1 MHSFQS
7 ELQSDSRNMVCA
19 PFGADQ
25 LPPVG
30 FNDLSHA
37 WEIASTAAELGLAAD
52 EKTPSGVIFNNS
64 ASTTIELQF
73 DDYDALCWATAIH
86 RTFDLKTVKG
96 LSVCLR
102 MLGLFKIMAENV
114 WSRQLYSFDRSKKL
128 KINKALLAA
137 AAAAQLTQ
145 DGLFNPESI
154 KQETGVN
161 QISTASKQDLSL
173 KGERDNSPQVNN
185 AKQT

>member
-1 MHSFQS
+1 MYTFPS
-7 ELQSDSRNMVCA
+7 ELQSDGRNMVCA
-19 PFGADQ
+19 PFGADK

-37 WEIASTAAELGLAAD
+37 WEIASTAAELGLTAD
-52 EKTPSGVIFNNS
+52 EKTPSGVIFDNHSSN
-64 ASTTIELQF
+64 TIELQF
-73 DDYDALCWATAIH
+73 DDYDAICWATAIH
-86 RTFDLKTVKG
+86 RAFDLKTVKG

-145 DGLFNPESI
+145 DGLFDPDRI

-161 QISTASKQDLSL
+161 QLTTASKQESGL
-173 KGERDNSPQVNN
+173 KGKRDHSPQINN